1 MATQRLAFGEWMPD
15 QPGITGSLIEARNV
29 VPLTAGYGPLPSAV
43 NISNAAAQPLNSAFA
58 GRFSTATTLFAGGAT
73 RLYKYD
79 ISNLNIVDVS
89 KLDTGSPVDYGTT
102 TGWDFTQFGNAII
115 AANGA
120 DKLQVWVS
128 GISTNFDDLA
138 TNAPTAKYVTV
149 VRDFVVAANETSN
162 PNRVYWSDIND
173 ETDWTPGVNSQSD
186 TQDIPDGGNIQG
198 ITGGEFGLIFLER
211 AVVRMAYIG
220 SPLFFQFD
228 TISRKLG
235 CYEPN
240 SIVQYGNISWFL
252 ADDGFY
258 QCDGQN
264 VSPIGV
270 ERVDKFFFNDADQ
283 SKISQMSAAVDP
295 INKIVVWC
303 YPNNSETNSLL
314 IFNWQINRWSRG
326 ITSATSVA
334 SLASAGVTL
343 EGLDAYGSIDDLGIS
358 LDSRQLLGGKLVLGG
373 IQNDKLVTF
382 SGANMSPEIRTG
394 DIVLGDQN
402 SLMRLAR
409 PQIDNGS
416 ASVAVASRLRLDGTI
431 SYGPNVPASSEN
443 RVPLRSVGRYH
454 RLRVIPSGDWQHAV
468 GVDYD
473 IEPVGV
479 R

>member
-43 NISNAAAQPLNSAFA
+43 IISDAAAQPLLNAFV
-58 GRFSTATTLFAGGAT
+58 GRFSASTTLFAGGAT
-73 RLYKYD
+73 RLFSYD
-79 ISNLNIVDVS
+79 PSDLSMNDVS
-89 KLDTGSPVDYGTT
+89 KLVTGSPADYGTT
-102 TGWDFTQFGNAII
+102 ESWDFTQFGNAII

-128 GISTNFDDLA
+128 GSSTNFDDLA

-198 ITGGEFGLIFLER
+198 VTGGEFGLIFLER
-211 AVVRMAYIG
+211 AVVRMSYIG

-228 TISRKLG
+228 TISRRLG
-235 CYEPN
+235 CFEPN
-240 SIVQYGNISWFL
+240 SIVQYGNVAWFL

-258 QCDGQN
+258 QCDGQS

-270 ERVDKFFFNDADQ
+270 ERIDKFFFNDLDQ
-283 SKISQMSAAVDP
+283 SRVEQMSAAVDP
-295 INKIVVWC
+295 INKLVIWC
-303 YPNNSETNSLL
+303 YPNNGETNSLL
-314 IFNWQINRWSRG
+314 VYNWQINRWSRG

-334 SLASAGVTL
+334 SLASAGTSL
-343 EGLDAYGSIDDLGIS
+343 EGLDVYGSLDDLGIS
-358 LDSRQLLGGKLVLGG
+358 LDSRQWIGGKLIFGG
-373 IQNDKLVTF
+373 TQGDKLVTF
-382 SGANMSPEIRTG
+382 SGATSDPEIRTG
-394 DIVLGDQN
+394 DIVLADQN

-443 RVPLRSVGRYH
+443 RVSLRSVGRYH
-454 RLRVIPSGDWQHAV
+454 RLRVIPSGDWRHAV